1 MLLWVIFAL
10 MTSAVLIAVLAPLA
24 RPAAPADDADAGA
37 LEVYR
42 HQLAEVEAER
52 ARGLVEAAEAD
63 AARIEISRRLLASA
77 ATSEGGATSAAPATL
92 PDCKASR
99 RASSSMMPPRAQL
112 ISRTP
117 SRM

>member
-42 HQLAEVEAER
+42 DQLAEVEVER

-77 ATSEGGATSAAPATL
+77 APSASGATSAAAGPQIICRS
-92 PDCKASR
+92 PSR
-99 RASSSMMPPRAQL
+99 PPCSSRSRAS
-112 ISRTP
+112 P
-117 SRM
+117 SI